1 MSKGKNIAK
10 YTAIGVLGTIVSIPV
25 LIVTLFEITIVVVLL
40 LFAADAILPDPTPQQ
55 WYARSRDSIEEEVSV
70 DLEDGV
76 LIRYEDTH
84 EPPFGD
90 GDRIVIVRVDD
101 VQEMILQIERTGQWN
116 QLPLNEQGQAAKERL
131 LQCFPD
137 VEMKAENGY
146 WLYIDRYAQNY
157 PESDFYEGKL
167 LSGNFTFCV
176 FDTDKGLFYHYE
188 YDS

>member
-25 LIVTLFEITIVVVLL
+25 LIATLIEITIVVVLL

-70 DLEDGV
+70 ELEDGV

-90 GDRIVIVRVDD
+90 GDRIVIVQVDD
-101 VQEMILQIERTGQWN
+101 VQETILQIERTGQWN
-116 QLPLNEQGQAAKERL
+116 QLPLNEQGEEALGSL
-131 LQCFPD
+131 LQWFPD
-137 VEMKAENGY
+137 TQISTEHGY
-146 WLYIDRYAQNY
+146 WFFLDRYAEKY
-157 PESDFYEGKL
+157 GEPSSY
-167 LSGNFTFCV
+167 SRNFTFCV
-176 FDTDKGLFYHYE
+176 FDTDSGLFYYYE